1 MSIMRWVG
9 TSIAL
14 MALCA
19 CSESVDRTPPLETV
33 VAAPLALQVRT
44 QGELRAAKSTPLT
57 VPGSQWARRQLLWML
72 PEGSRV
78 KQGEVIARFGAPQ
91 AQLDLKD
98 ARANLL
104 RNALARQG
112 KQAELQTGSARIDA
126 DLAQVDTDLG
136 IASRYADAD
145 LDFFAR
151 NELLDAV
158 QDQAF
163 LGAKKGYLGWKR
175 DQTGERGA
183 AELAVLDSQRAGQQQ
198 TAKTREEDLAALEL
212 TAPHDGVFM
221 LSTDWSGDKPR
232 IGAAVWAGNDFGTLP
247 DASALEVQFAL
258 TQIDAAGVKV
268 GAQVEL
274 YPLGRPDQ
282 VFTSEVSWVA
292 AAAQAISRKNP
303 IKYLRMRSQVDAARA
318 AELGLVPGQSLVAR
332 VYALRA
338 EEGISIPNI
347 ALISDGGDSVVE
359 VWQQGERVR
368 RPVQLGE
375 RGVARTQVL
384 EGLNPGDV
392 VVLTRASEP
401 AA

>member
-1 MSIMRWVG
+1 MSKLRKIYLGSVLL
-9 TSIAL
+9 T
-14 MALCA
+14 LCA
-19 CSESVDRTPPLETV
+19 CSEGERQAPPTERI
-33 VAAPLALQVRT
+33 VAAPLSLQVRT
-44 QGELRAAKSTPLT
+44 QGELRAAKATPLI
-57 VPGSQWARRQLLWML
+57 VPGSQWARRQLLWMVA
-72 PEGSRV
+72 EGNRV

-91 AQLDLKD
+91 VQLDLQE
-98 ARANLL
+98 ARASLL
-104 RNALARQG
+104 RNVLARQG
-112 KQAELQTGSARIDA
+112 KQAELQTGSARIAA

-136 IASRYADAD
+136 IATRYADAD

-158 QDQAF
+158 QDQVF
-163 LGAKKGYLGWKR
+163 LDAKKGYLDWKR

-212 TAPHDGVFM
+212 LAPHDGVFM
-221 LSTDWSGDKPR
+221 LNSDWSGEKPR
-232 IGAAVWAGNDFGTLP
+232 VGSAVWAGNDFGTLP

-282 VFTSEVSWVA
+282 MFTSEVSWVA
-292 AAAQAISRKNP
+292 AAAQAISRKSP
-303 IKYLRMRSQVDAARA
+303 IKYLRMRSKVDADRA
-318 AELGLVPGQSLVAR
+318 AELGLVPGQSLVAH
-332 VYALRA
+332 VYALRVDQ
-338 EEGISIPNI
+338 GISVPNI
-347 ALISDGGDSVVE
+347 ALISEGDATVVE
-359 VWQQGERVR
+359 LWQGGERVKR
-368 RPVQLGE
+368 SIQLGE

-384 EGLNPGDV
+384 EGLSPGDE
-392 VVLTRASEP
+392 VVLIRASEP

>member
-1 MSIMRWVG
+1 MRILRLAG
-9 TSIAL
+9 TGIAL
-14 MALCA
+14 MALVA
-19 CSESVDRTPPLETV
+19 CSESVDRTPPVEIV
-33 VAAPLALQVRT
+33 VSAPLALQVRT

-158 QDQAF
+158 QDQVF

-247 DASALEVQFAL
+247 DASELEVQFAL
-258 TQIDAAGVKV
+258 TQIDAAGVRV

-303 IKYLRMRSQVDAARA
+303 IKYLRMRSKVDAAKA

-338 EEGISIPNI
+338 DEGISIPNI
-347 ALISDGGDSVVE
+347 ALISDGGDNVVE

-368 RPVQLGE
+368 RPVELGE

-384 EGLNPGDV
+384 EGLSPGDV
-392 VVLTRASEP
+392 VVLTRANEP